1 MTGKML
7 NQQMMQVFP
16 QVSHGDIT
24 VIIIIAT
31 VVIDLFSISNHIQV
45 LFSAS
50 LSDNL

>member
-24 VIIIIAT
+24 VVIIIAT

-45 LFSAS
+45 FILCLTFW
-50 LSDNL
+50 